1 MTARTQST
9 RSRHWPRRLWVP
21 WLASVALASGLTA
34 GAAAIPAARPAIAPV
49 PDCRAASLQPA
60 AAPRGFLGY
69 ACRDERCTS
78 HKAGFDWAERN
89 GVREARAC
97 QARNDVAF
105 TEGCRAYAVEAVT
118 AEQAG
123 FQWARENDMADPCLC
138 AGGGAAFEAGCEAY
152 IRGFAD

>member
-9 RSRHWPRRLWVP
+9 RSRRPSPHRPWIP
-21 WLASVALASGLTA
+21 WLACLALTA
-34 GAAAIPAARPAIAPV
+34 GHPTGAAAIPAAHPTNAPGSF
-49 PDCRAASLQPA
+49 CHAAPA

-69 ACRDERCTS
+69 PCRDERCTS

-89 GVREARAC
+89 GIRESREC

-105 TEGCRAYAVEAVT
+105 TEGCRAYANDAVT

-123 FQWARENDMADPCLC
+123 FQWARENDLADPCLC
-138 AGGGAAFEAGCEAY
+138 AGGGTGFEAGCEAY
-152 IRGFAD
+152 VRGFAD